1 MRIRI
6 EIPYIPDLASDIWSS
21 FSAWANRF
29 FVKYEDPVLF
39 TSLGLVL
46 LTIVGF
52 SVDRLGLLGTLGLYV
67 VISMTGSVLLIALLT
82 GRFWLPKWALRMIE
96 RWDER
101 AMLAIHRHLRA

>member
-29 FVKYEDPVLF
+29 FVKHEDPILF
-39 TSLGLVL
+39 SAVGLIL
-46 LTIVGF
+46 LFIVGF
-52 SVDRLGLLGTLGLYV
+52 SIDRLGLLGTLGLYA

-82 GRFWLPKWALRMIE
+82 GSLWLPKWALRMIK